1 MKLVVTHYDKLKVT
15 EVFSKPEH
23 QSLAAR
29 AFPHTLLT
37 PRGLYEFGEQKYYL
51 EQEGL
56 YRFVSLDPETLDV
69 KHSFQQIVYEED
81 TRALVAGLLNCIYD
95 QNISVI
101 QSQRVEFLLN
111 ISGKLADTT
120 GFDLLHFY
128 LNELRIPCRQ
138 IPIYSL
144 TAKVVVHRL
153 LEIWDELRQQWF
165 MVDPVY
171 GLELKN
177 VTYQDFA
184 TRNFDKILQPENF
197 EHLAYVQRSVP
208 EHLQLWMHNFQFNPV
223 TYKYFMSNENLVYL
237 TYERPRDS
245 FVVDEAQ
252 SLILEM
258 AVVKQIRNEDIIVRP
273 LREIMQSLYY
283 QEQIYAWNNGI
294 KHTKAW
300 FAEK

>member
-1 MKLVVTHYDKLKVT
+1 MKLVVTHYDKMHIRELFPQQ
-15 EVFSKPEH
+15 EQQHLS
-23 QSLAAR
+23 AR
-29 AFPHTLLT
+29 PFPHTLLT
-37 PRGLYEFGEQKYYL
+37 TVGLYDFAGQKYYL

-56 YRFVSLDPETLDV
+56 YRFYSLDPETLDV
-69 KHSFQQIVYEED
+69 KHSFQQIVYQED
-81 TRALVAGLLNCIYD
+81 TRALVSGLLNCIYD

-101 QSQRVEFLLN
+101 QSTRVEYLLN

-120 GFDLLHFY
+120 GFDLINFY
-128 LNELRIPCRQ
+128 MDELKIPCRQ
-138 IPIYSL
+138 LPIYSV
-144 TAKVVVHRL
+144 TGKVVIHRL
-153 LEIWDELRQQWF
+153 LEIWDELSQEWF

-245 FVVDEAQ
+245 FVVDEQQAERLQ
-252 SLILEM
+252 AAGID
-258 AVVKQIRNEDIIVRP
+258 KIRNEDIIVKP
-273 LREIMQSLYY
+273 LATIMQRLYY
-283 QEQIYAWNNGI
+283 QEQIYSWNNGI